1 MNNRIE
7 RFIDDP
13 KYFDDNGAYGWVRIE
28 DVTASDKYLL
38 ETFEKLSTLGK
49 SLSVP
54 LNPGEIFISI
64 AGSVGKPI
72 ITKIK
77 CCIHDGFVYFQ
88 RLKIH
93 QDYLYYIFIDG
104 EVYKGLG
111 KLGTQLNLNTE
122 TIGSIKIPTPP
133 KPEQIAI
140 SEYLDKTT
148 SKIDQTIKKIDEKIN
163 LIEEYK
169 KSLIHHVVTGK
180 VDVRD
185 AIA

>member
-1 MNNRIE
+1 MRVE
-7 RFIDDP
+7 
-13 KYFDDNGAYGWVRIE
+13 
-28 DVTASDKYLL
+28 
-38 ETFEKLSTLGK
+38 
-49 SLSVP
+49 

-88 RLKIH
+88 RLKLYP
-93 QDYLYYIFIDG
+93 DYLYYIFIGG

-133 KPEQIAI
+133 KPEQLQI
-140 SEYLDKTT
+140 SQYLYKST
-148 SKIDQTIKKIDEKIN
+148 SEIDQTIKKIEEKIE
-163 LIEEYK
+163 LLEEYK

-180 VDVRD
+180 VDVRGE
-185 AIA
+185 IA